1 MDTIHVALGNESYD
15 ITVERGLFARMG
27 EMARRVLPG
36 AEKIAV
42 ITDDVVDRLYGAD
55 FEKTLRG
62 AGYDVR
68 RIPVPHGERSK
79 NLTVLGDVLE
89 GMSTFGM
96 TRSDAVV
103 TLSGGVPGDL
113 GGFAAAVYLRGV
125 PYVQV
130 PTTILSQIDSS
141 VGGKVAVD
149 LPSGKNLAGNFYQPK
164 AVWIDPDLVR
174 SLAPRYIHDGM
185 AEAVKYGCIRSD
197 SLFSLCEGLAGDEDI
212 LRALPEIISACCR
225 IKAELVEADVRD
237 NGARM
242 LLNFGHTIGH
252 AIEREYHYETYT
264 HGEAVAAGMVL
275 LTKRTEAMGLTEAGT
290 AARIEAVLRRLSL
303 PVTVP
308 AKAEALLA
316 HMGRDKKKRGKEI
329 TFVVLRRIGESR
341 LLPVEEKDM
350 GRFVKTG
357 A

>member
-15 ITVERGLFARMG
+15 ITVKRGLFAEMG
-27 EMARRVLPG
+27 TMARKALPR
-36 AEKIAV
+36 AEKLAV
-42 ITDDVVDRLYGAD
+42 ITDDVVDGLYGAR
-55 FEKTLRG
+55 FEEVLRG
-62 AGYDVR
+62 AGYEVR
-68 RIPVPHGERSK
+68 RIAIPHGERSK
-79 NLTVLGDVLE
+79 NLSVLGDVLE
-89 GMSTFGM
+89 AMSGFGM
-96 TRSDAVV
+96 TRSDAVL

-130 PTTILSQIDSS
+130 PTTILAQIDSS

-164 AVWIDPDLVR
+164 AVWIDPELVR
-174 SLAPRYIHDGM
+174 TLPARYIHDGM
-185 AEAVKYGCIRSD
+185 AEAVKYGCIRSEA
-197 SLFSLCEGLAGDEDI
+197 LFERYEKLTSDADI
-212 LRALPEIISACCR
+212 LEALPEIIGACCR

-252 AIEREYHYETYT
+252 AIERAYHYETYT
-264 HGEAVAAGMVL
+264 HGEAVAVGMVL

-290 AARIEAVLRRLSL
+290 AARIERVLRALSL

-308 AKAEALLA
+308 ARAEDLLT
-316 HMGRDKKKRGKEI
+316 HIGRDKKKRGKEI
-329 TFVVLRRIGESR
+329 TLVVLDRIGASR
-341 LLPVEEKDM
+341 LLPVEEKDIT
-350 GRFVKTG
+350 RFVETG